1 MRSLWREF
9 VKILFQRRTYVGWA
23 GLLAVPLLIVLALD
37 LSNSKPGPGEG
48 PPFFAQII
56 NNGVFVPLAA
66 IGALSFFLFPLIA
79 AMAGAYPL
87 AGEAEMGTMKT
98 WMSRPLGRS
107 TVLFSKWGVA
117 ILYVVVGMALVGAG
131 GLLAGWL
138 VFGAHPLITLS
149 GATISIPS
157 GIGRIVLANGLILAA
172 LLCMISLALFVSTLT
187 NSSLTAAITTM
198 VIYVVLNI
206 LNGFHYFDFMKPYT
220 FTSYSLTFENLFRVP
235 IYWHPIRTA
244 LLAYGVTVA
253 ALLVGSWLVFR
264 RKDILT

>member
-23 GLLAVPLLIVLALD
+23 GLLAVPLLIVLALQ
-37 LSNSKPGPGEG
+37 LSSSKPGPGEG
-48 PPFFAQII
+48 PPFFSAIT

-66 IGALSFFLFPLIA
+66 VGALSFFLFPLVA

-98 WMSRPLGRS
+98 WMSRPLGRP

-117 ILYVVVGMALVGAG
+117 ILYVIVGMLLVGVG
-131 GLLAGWL
+131 GLVAGWL

-149 GATISIPS
+149 GTTITIPA
-157 GIGRIVLANGLILAA
+157 GIWRIVLANGLILGA
-172 LLCMISLALFVSTLT
+172 LLCMISLAMLVSTLS
-187 NSSLTAAITTM
+187 NSSLTAAISAM

-220 FTSYSLTFENLFRVP
+220 FTSYSLAFTNLFRDP
-235 IYWHPIRTA
+235 IYWHPIRDA
-244 LLAYGVTVA
+244 LLTYGVTVA
-253 ALLVGSWLVFR
+253 ALLAASWLVFR

>member
-1 MRSLWREF
+1 MRSLGHEF

-23 GLLAVPLLIVLALD
+23 GLLAVPLLIVLALQ

-48 PPFFAQII
+48 PPFFAAIT

-66 IGALSFFLFPLIA
+66 IGALSFFLFPLVA
-79 AMAGAYPL
+79 SMAGAYPL
-87 AGEAEMGTMKT
+87 AGEAETGTMKT
-98 WMSRPLGRS
+98 WMSRPLSRS

-117 ILYVVVGMALVGAG
+117 ILYVLVGMALVGLG

-149 GATISIPS
+149 GTTISIPA
-157 GIGRIVLANGLILAA
+157 GLGRIVLANGLILAA

-198 VIYVVLNI
+198 VLYIVLNI

-220 FTSYSLTFENLFRVP
+220 FTSYSLAFTNFFREP
-235 IYWHPIRTA
+235 IYWHPIRDA
-244 LLAYGVTVA
+244 LLTYGTTVA
-253 ALLVGSWLVFR
+253 ALLVASWLVFR